1 MKTGQF
7 CIKFIMIFLFAIC
20 SATLFGGCAKQKVW
34 IKNGLNQDEFD
45 RDRARCDRE
54 ASSAT
59 QIIDYAYSTDLE
71 RGLDRSMAKD
81 NLIKKC
87 MYSKGY
93 KLEN

>member
-1 MKTGQF
+1 ML
-7 CIKFIMIFLFAIC
+7 FLLAIC
-20 SATLFGGCAKQKVW
+20 SATFFGGCAKQKVW
-34 IKNGLNQDEFD
+34 MKNGLNQEEFD
-45 RDRARCDRE
+45 GDRARCERE

-59 QIIDYAYSTDLE
+59 QIIDYANSTDLE